1 MTSVPAVPAEVL
13 ANVRQRWPEAAD
25 AWASH
30 VQSEFRALCDQ
41 YQATPRTVLGAR
53 YGYVISVDTPDGPLV
68 LVSSPDPHGPDQ
80 AAVAAA
86 LANLGISP
94 TVHQTVATH
103 YGTWTVLDRVYPG
116 TSLAQSDP
124 AAISLNALFAPLAA
138 MRHQPAPRAGMPSIL
153 DWLRDRLEDNNL
165 TDLRPGTTI
174 APTDEREAALNLLA
188 GLARDHTPGLCHGD
202 ASMGNIIA
210 SGTDRWMLIDP
221 RGMTGESAY
230 DVAVLGIRVSRLRRS
245 ANFVS
250 QIAKLANVRSD
261 RVRTWVIVAN
271 TARVARFPLGRSRA
285 TGWRRNSWARLNCKR
300 LECSPCFS
308 FQIRRS

>member
-1 MTSVPAVPAEVL
+1 
-13 ANVRQRWPEAAD
+13 
-25 AWASH
+25 
-30 VQSEFRALCDQ
+30 
-41 YQATPRTVLGAR
+41 
-53 YGYVISVDTPDGPLV
+53 
-68 LVSSPDPHGPDQ
+68 
-80 AAVAAA
+80 
-86 LANLGISP
+86 
-94 TVHQTVATH
+94 VHQTLATDH
-103 YGTWTVLDRVYPG
+103 GTWTVLDRVHPG
-116 TSLAQSDP
+116 TNLAQSDP
-124 AAISLNALFAPLAA
+124 ATINLNALFTPLAA
-138 MRHQPAPRAGMPSIL
+138 MRHQPAPRAGMSSIL
-153 DWLRDRLEDNNL
+153 DWLRDRLKDDKL

-174 APTDEREAALNLLA
+174 APTS
-188 GLARDHTPGLCHGD
+188 D